1 MCDNMH
7 KDEYVIKAVSKIKNA
22 NAKNEVSTELE
33 LHIADRIQYYKEIGY
48 DEETAAQKAVEH
60 MGDPEAVSNAF
71 CEIYPTV
78 SVSTAVFA
86 TILVVAVVFLFN
98 LVTFFTVDDGKMGYG
113 ISEFLTLCCFIG
125 LSNYGKN
132 RYSRYICI
140 LPIFAYF
147 LTFFHYAWLV
157 AYLKGDFHLCSRII
171 LAFFCLITGDLNG
184 LASFPNVGGI
194 TVAPWLTYITCI
206 FYGLILFV
214 LLASFISA
222 CKLRSPQYGLFH
234 KRMGRRITFLQKC
247 ILCFSAIAVC
257 ISVPVSL
264 IGHVFVKNPVES
276 LTNYEANPHFDY
288 IMIVQS
294 DTPCSFDD
302 TNMDDVL
309 LFRSDYDW
317 SVYIFWNM
325 IGESDTIIFDNI
337 QDGVYNVFQEEVS
350 VPCGNLMKCTVRK
363 ETLQCQLNKKYA
375 YIGFIKDRGTYIDE
389 NNLSAF
395 VTITE
400 DDWQETASVGTVCA
414 AVDQYNCVE
423 IIIKEAEA

>member
-1 MCDNMH
+1 MRDKRN
-7 KDEYVIKAVSKIKNA
+7 KDEYVVKAVSKIQNE
-22 NAKNEVSTELE
+22 NAKFEVSYELE
-33 LHIADRIQYYKEIGY
+33 SHIADRIEYYEEIGY

-78 SVSTAVFA
+78 NVSTAVFA
-86 TILVVAVVFLFN
+86 TLLVVAVVFLFN
-98 LVTFFTVDDGKMGYG
+98 LVTFLTVDDGKMGYG
-113 ISEFLTLCCFIG
+113 ISEFLTLCCSIG

-257 ISVPVSL
+257 ISIPVSL

-276 LTNYEANPHFDY
+276 LTNYEANLHFDN
-288 IMIVQS
+288 IVIVQS
-294 DTPCSFDD
+294 DTPCSFDEI
-302 TNMDDVL
+302 NLDDVL
-309 LFRSDYDW
+309 LFNSDYDF
-317 SVYIFWNM
+317 SDYIFAWWMNCNC
-325 IGESDTIIFDNI
+325 GANI
-337 QDGVYNVFQEEVS
+337 VIDQFCDDVS
-350 VPCGNLMKCTVRK
+350 VPCGNLMECTVSK
-363 ETLQCQLNKKYA
+363 ETLQCQLNKKYV
-375 YIGFIKDRGTYIDE
+375 YIGFIKDRGAYIDE
-389 NNLSAF
+389 NNISAF

>member
-1 MCDNMH
+1 MRDKKN
-7 KDEYVIKAVSKIKNA
+7 KDEYVVKAVSKIQNE
-22 NAKNEVSTELE
+22 NAKFEVSYELE
-33 LHIADRIQYYKEIGY
+33 SHIADRIEYYEEIGY

-78 SVSTAVFA
+78 NVSTAVFA
-86 TILVVAVVFLFN
+86 TLLVVAVVFLFN
-98 LVTFFTVDDGKMGYG
+98 LVTFLTVDDGKMGYG

-257 ISVPVSL
+257 ISIPVSL

-276 LTNYEANPHFDY
+276 LTNYEANLHFDN
-288 IMIVQS
+288 IVIVQS
-294 DTPCSFDD
+294 DTPCSFDEI
-302 TNMDDVL
+302 NLDDVL
-309 LFRSDYDW
+309 LFNSDYDF
-317 SVYIFWNM
+317 SDYIFAWWMNCNC
-325 IGESDTIIFDNI
+325 GANI
-337 QDGVYNVFQEEVS
+337 VIDQFCDDVS
-350 VPCGNLMKCTVRK
+350 VPCGNLMECTVSK
-363 ETLQCQLNKKYA
+363 ETLQCQLNKKYV
-375 YIGFIKDRGTYIDE
+375 YIGFIKDRGAYIDE
-389 NNLSAF
+389 NNISAF

>member
-1 MCDNMH
+1 MRDKRN
-7 KDEYVIKAVSKIKNA
+7 KDEYVVKAVSKIQNE
-22 NAKNEVSTELE
+22 NAKFEVSYELE
-33 LHIADRIQYYKEIGY
+33 SHIADRIEYYEEIGY

-60 MGDPEAVSNAF
+60 MGDPETVSVAF

-78 SVSTAVFA
+78 KVITAIFA
-86 TILVVAVVFLFN
+86 TLLVVAVVFLFN
-98 LVTFFTVDDGKMGYG
+98 LVTFFTVDDGQMGYG

-125 LSNYGKN
+125 LSYYGKN

-264 IGHVFVKNPVES
+264 IGHVFVKNPIES
-276 LTNYEANPHFDY
+276 LTNYEANLHFDN
-288 IMIVQS
+288 IVIVQS
-294 DTPCSFDD
+294 DTPCSFDEI
-302 TNMDDVL
+302 NLDDVL
-309 LFRSDYDW
+309 LFNSDYDF
-317 SVYIFWNM
+317 SDYIFAWWMNCNC
-325 IGESDTIIFDNI
+325 GANI
-337 QDGVYNVFQEEVS
+337 VIDQFCDDVS
-350 VPCGNLMKCTVRK
+350 VPCGNLMECTVSK
-363 ETLQCQLNKKYA
+363 ETLQCQLNKKYV
-375 YIGFIKDRGTYIDE
+375 YIGFIKDRGAYIDE
-389 NNLSAF
+389 NNISAF

-423 IIIKEAEA
+423 IVVEEAEA

>member
-7 KDEYVIKAVSKIKNA
+7 KDEYVIKAVSQIKNV

-33 LHIADRIQYYKEIGY
+33 SHIVDRIQYYKEIGY

-60 MGDPEAVSNAF
+60 MGDPEAVSSAF

-98 LVTFFTVDDGKMGYG
+98 LVTFFTVDDGQMGYG

-125 LSNYGKN
+125 LSYYGKN

-147 LTFFHYAWLV
+147 LTFIRYARF
-157 AYLKGDFHLCSRII
+157 AIYYQDNYLCSRII
-171 LAFFCLITGDLNG
+171 LAFFCLITGDFQG

-206 FYGLILFV
+206 FYGIILFV
-214 LLASFISA
+214 LLASFLSA
-222 CKLRSPQYGLFH
+222 CKLRNPQYGLFH
-234 KRMGRRITFLQKC
+234 KRMGRRITFLQKY
-247 ILCFSAIAVC
+247 ILLFSAIVVC

-264 IGHVFVKNPVES
+264 IGHVFCKKPVES
-276 LTNYEANPHFDY
+276 LTNYEANLHFDN
-288 IMIVQS
+288 IVIVQS
-294 DTPCSFDD
+294 DTPCSFDEI
-302 TNMDDVL
+302 NLDDVL
-309 LFRSDYDW
+309 LFNSDYDF
-317 SVYIFWNM
+317 SDYIFAWWMNCNC
-325 IGESDTIIFDNI
+325 GANIIIDQFCD
-337 QDGVYNVFQEEVS
+337 DVS
-350 VPCGNLMKCTVRK
+350 VPCGNLMECTVSK
-363 ETLQCQLNKKYA
+363 ETLQCQLNKKYV
-375 YIGFIKDRGTYIDE
+375 YIGFIKDRGAYIDE
-389 NNLSAF
+389 NNISAF
-395 VTITE
+395 VTISE

-423 IIIKEAEA
+423 IVVEKAEA

>member
-1 MCDNMH
+1 MN
-7 KDEYVIKAVSKIKNA
+7 KDEYVVKAVSKIKNV
-22 NAKNEVSTELE
+22 NAKIEVSTELE
-33 LHIADRIQYYKEIGY
+33 SHIADRIQYYKEIGY

-60 MGDPEAVSNAF
+60 MGDPEAVSSAF
-71 CEIYPTV
+71 FEIYPTV
-78 SVSTAVFA
+78 NVSIAVFA
-86 TILVVAVVFLFN
+86 TLLVVAVVFLFN
-98 LVTFFTVDDGKMGYG
+98 LVTFFTVGDGKMGYG

-125 LSNYGKN
+125 LSYYGKN

-147 LTFFHYAWLV
+147 LTFIRYARF
-157 AYLKGDFHLCSRII
+157 AIYYKDNYLCSRII
-171 LAFFCLITGDLNG
+171 LAFFCLITGDLHG

-194 TVAPWLTYITCI
+194 KVAPWLTYITWI
-206 FYGLILFV
+206 FYGIILFV

-222 CKLRSPQYGLFH
+222 CKLCSPQYGLFH

-247 ILCFSAIAVC
+247 ILWFSAIVVC

-264 IGHVFVKNPVES
+264 ISHVFGKNPVES
-276 LTNYEANPHFDY
+276 LTNYEVNPHFDY

-294 DTPCSFDD
+294 NTPCSFDEI
-302 TNMDDVL
+302 NLDDVL
-309 LFRSDYDW
+309 LFHSDYDW
-317 SVYIFWNM
+317 SDYILFWNN
-325 IGESDTIIFDNI
+325 IGESGSIIYDDF
-337 QDGVYNVFQEEVS
+337 QDGVRCVLQEDVS
-350 VPCGNLMKCTVRK
+350 VPCGNLMECTVRK
-363 ETLQCQLNKKYA
+363 ETLQCQLNKKYV
-375 YIGFIKDRGTYIDE
+375 YIGFVKDRGADINK

>member
-1 MCDNMH
+1 MRDKRN
-7 KDEYVIKAVSKIKNA
+7 KDEYVVKAVSKIQNE
-22 NAKNEVSTELE
+22 NAKFEVSYELE
-33 LHIADRIQYYKEIGY
+33 SHIADRIEYYEEIGY

-78 SVSTAVFA
+78 NVSTAVFA
-86 TILVVAVVFLFN
+86 TLLVVAVVFLFN
-98 LVTFFTVDDGKMGYG
+98 LVTFLTVDDGKMGYG

-147 LTFFHYAWLV
+147 LTFFRYARFV
-157 AYLKGDFHLCSRII
+157 VYHKDGYLCSRII

-257 ISVPVSL
+257 ISIPVSL

-276 LTNYEANPHFDY
+276 LTNYEANLHFDN
-288 IMIVQS
+288 IVIVQS
-294 DTPCSFDD
+294 DTPCSFDEI
-302 TNMDDVL
+302 NLDDVL
-309 LFRSDYDW
+309 LFNSDYDF
-317 SVYIFWNM
+317 SDYIFAWWMNCNC
-325 IGESDTIIFDNI
+325 GANI
-337 QDGVYNVFQEEVS
+337 VIDQFCDDVS
-350 VPCGNLMKCTVRK
+350 VPCGNLMECTVSK
-363 ETLQCQLNKKYA
+363 ETLQCQLNKKYV
-375 YIGFIKDRGTYIDE
+375 YIGFIKDRGAYIDE
-389 NNLSAF
+389 NNISAF

>member
-1 MCDNMH
+1 MRDKRN
-7 KDEYVIKAVSKIKNA
+7 KDEYVVKAVSKIQNE
-22 NAKNEVSTELE
+22 NAKFEVSYELE
-33 LHIADRIQYYKEIGY
+33 SHIADRIEYYEEIGY
-48 DEETAAQKAVEH
+48 DEETATQKAVEH

-78 SVSTAVFA
+78 NVSTAVFA
-86 TILVVAVVFLFN
+86 TLLVVAVVFLFN
-98 LVTFFTVDDGKMGYG
+98 LVTFLTVDDGKMGYG

-257 ISVPVSL
+257 ISIPVSL

-276 LTNYEANPHFDY
+276 LTNYEANLHFDN
-288 IMIVQS
+288 IVIVQS
-294 DTPCSFDD
+294 DTPCSFDEI
-302 TNMDDVL
+302 NLDDVL
-309 LFRSDYDW
+309 LFNSDYDF
-317 SVYIFWNM
+317 SDYIFAWWMNCNC
-325 IGESDTIIFDNI
+325 GANI
-337 QDGVYNVFQEEVS
+337 VIDQFCDDVS
-350 VPCGNLMKCTVRK
+350 VPCGNLMECTVSK
-363 ETLQCQLNKKYA
+363 ETLQCQLNKKYV
-375 YIGFIKDRGTYIDE
+375 YIGFIKDRGAYIDE
-389 NNLSAF
+389 NNISAF